1 MKKNIL
7 VTILLCLLA
16 PFFSAGQTAK
26 KMDSTDLR
34 SLYNSSYVTAA
45 VNYASDWVFAGR
57 KDSVKCPYVSPSV
70 SYYHKSGLFVKG
82 QLSYL
87 TAASAGRIDMFSFSG
102 GYLFSKSRLYGGVDG
117 AVQLFNDSS
126 YAVSSAMSGR
136 IGIYTGYDFSIA
148 ELTLDINGLFGKE
161 STDVLTGIELSR
173 RFWLFNDRVTI
184 YPSVYVLAGTQN
196 YYSDYYTTRR
206 SGVKGRPGR
215 GNAGGSG
222 ELEVVSL
229 VSSATKRFE
238 LLSIDISLPLSYS
251 FGQCK
256 ISFTPVYSFP
266 QNIPVVT
273 TNGITSRQDFGSL
286 FYWTAGIR
294 YIF

>member
-1 MKKNIL
+1 MKANISIVILACL
-7 VTILLCLLA
+7 VS
-16 PFFSAGQTAK
+16 PFFSAGQSIK
-26 KMDSTDLR
+26 KMDSTDLKN
-34 SLYNSSYVTAA
+34 LYNSSYVTAA

-82 QLSYL
+82 QLYYL
-87 TAASAGRIDMFSFSG
+87 TAASARRIDMVGFSG

-117 AVQLFNDSS
+117 SVQLFNDSS

-136 IGIYTGYDFSIA
+136 IGTYAGYDFSIL
-148 ELTLDINGLFGKE
+148 ELTLDVNGLFGQE
-161 STDVLTGIELSR
+161 ATDVLTGIELNR

-206 SGVKGRPGR
+206 SGAKERPGR
-215 GNAGGSG
+215 GSAGGS
-222 ELEVVSL
+222 EFTSL
-229 VSSATKRFE
+229 VSSTTRRFE
-238 LLSIDISLPLSYS
+238 LLSIDVSLPLSYS

-256 ISFTPVYSFP
+256 VSFTPLYSFP
-266 QNIPVVT
+266 QNIPDVT
-273 TNGITSRQDFGSL
+273 TGGTTTSQDFGNL
-286 FYWTAGIR
+286 FYWTAGFR

>member
-1 MKKNIL
+1 MKANISIAILACL
-7 VTILLCLLA
+7 VS
-16 PFFSAGQTAK
+16 PFFSAGQAIK
-26 KMDSTDLR
+26 KMDSTDLK

-82 QLSYL
+82 QFSYL

-117 AVQLFNDSS
+117 SVQLFNDSS
-126 YAVSSAMSGR
+126 YAVSSTMSGR
-136 IGIYTGYDFSIA
+136 IGVYTGYDFSMA
-148 ELTLDINGLFGKE
+148 ELTLDVNGLFGQGA
-161 STDVLTGIELSR
+161 TDVLTGIELSR

-206 SGVKGRPGR
+206 SGAKGRPGR
-215 GNAGGSG
+215 GSAGES
-222 ELEVVSL
+222 EVTSF
-229 VSSATKRFE
+229 VSSTTRRFE

-256 ISFTPVYSFP
+256 VSFTPVYSFP
-266 QNIPVVT
+266 QNIPDVT
-273 TNGITSRQDFGSL
+273 TSGTTTSQDFGNL
-286 FYWTAGIR
+286 FYWNAGFR
-294 YIF
+294 YVF